1 MRKNRVSAKL
11 SNQAA
16 WFFAHVALALG
27 SWLAL
32 MLLGYAFNPPGV
44 NQMFILLLSTCV
56 PLLVGFALT
65 RARQDEMAGVV
76 WLVGLIWM
84 LVISLW
90 ILDMP
95 TGPNACLKCD
105 ATEKLTR
112 TFFSLPSPSGLID
125 NDGPFLAD
133 LAGSGAGGLLD
144 WRAAGDEQEK
154 VSRDLH
160 PSHRLIRL
168 VNSVWRVRMQL
179 LERVNRG
186 AMALHGGNALGR
198 CLGGG
203 DGGDGGNARQNRCA
217 ADGLL
222 VKKGIL
228 AARGVDDE
236 LNTVALDQ
244 VDDVGTALLD
254 LEDPLDAE
262 AGLPAR
268 WPYLPWRQS

>member
-1 MRKNRVSAKL
+1 MEPLISVDEEEQSSAKL

-44 NQMFILLLSTCV
+44 NQIFILILSTCV
-56 PLLVGFALT
+56 PLLVGFAFT

-125 NDGPFLAD
+125 NDGPFLATWPAAALVGYSIGAR
-133 LAGSGAGGLLD
+133 LAM
-144 WRAAGDEQEK
+144 
-154 VSRDLH
+154 
-160 PSHRLIRL
+160 
-168 VNSVWRVRMQL
+168 N
-179 LERVNRG
+179 
-186 AMALHGGNALGR
+186 
-198 CLGGG
+198 
-203 DGGDGGNARQNRCA
+203 
-217 ADGLL
+217 
-222 VKKGIL
+222 KKK
-228 AARGVDDE
+228 
-236 LNTVALDQ
+236 
-244 VDDVGTALLD
+244 
-254 LEDPLDAE
+254 
-262 AGLPAR
+262 
-268 WPYLPWRQS
+268 